1 MFLIDD
7 LRKLATDAGHA
18 IDGEVHKFLTFVE
31 DKVAAVTPHV
41 SFGRPDP
48 VQPRPATPT
57 VVVTRPSII
66 EQVAPTTDATPV
78 AEPAPTADATPVTEP
93 VPTTDATDVVTD
105 TANEDH
111 PGS

>member
-7 LRKLATDAGHA
+7 LRKLATDTGHA
-18 IDGEVHKFLTFVE
+18 VDGEVHKFLNFVE
-31 DKVAAVTPHV
+31 EKLAAVTPHV

-48 VQPRPATPT
+48 VQPTAAPAQ
-57 VVVTRPSII
+57 VVVTRPSIV
-66 EQVAPTTDATPV
+66 EQVAPPV
-78 AEPAPTADATPVTEP
+78 AEPTTVTSE
-93 VPTTDATDVVTD
+93 PTTVTSETVATD

>member
-31 DKVAAVTPHV
+31 DKIAAVTPHV

-48 VQPRPATPT
+48 VQPRAAAPQ
-57 VVVTRPSII
+57 VVVTRPSIV
-66 EQVAPTTDATPV
+66 EQVTPPPV
-78 AEPAPTADATPVTEP
+78 AEPVAEP
-93 VPTTDATDVVTD
+93 VAAD
-105 TANEDH
+105 TPNEDH